1 MGKIAFLF
9 AGQGAQ
15 YSGMGKSLYENS
27 AAAKAL
33 YDAAETIRPHTMQQ
47 SFSGTDEEW
56 FCTEKSALT
65 IDEYS
70 FVHAVIAGKMLVDIA
85 KRFGAYTEEMK
96 EFEELVDGILGESNA
111 E

>member
-1 MGKIAFLF
+1 MQKYIVGLKNLPPIEVEAE
-9 AGQGAQ
+9 
-15 YSGMGKSLYENS
+15 SRMD
-27 AAAKAL
+27 AL
-33 YDAAETIRPHTMQQ
+33 VQARKQ
-47 SFSGTDEEW
+47 FSGTDEEW

-85 KRFGAYTEEMK
+85 KKFGAYTEEMK